1 MVKLGLALGSV
12 MVLSSCIPIPMPA
25 PATPIQTP
33 PNNTTVCH
41 AGATCIYNEN
51 GSVSQTLAPNAV
63 AKVPVAAPVVVRECG
78 NDDDDDP
85 YPSEPLVDF
94 FERYGEA
101 DRQDILTNLCEDK

>member
-25 PATPIQTP
+25 PATPTQTP

-51 GSVSQTLAPNAV
+51 GSVTQTLAPSAAAQMSRSGPTFV
-63 AKVPVAAPVVVRECG
+63 AECD
-78 NDDDDDP
+78 NVDDGDP
-85 YPSEPLVDF
+85 YPAEPIADF

-101 DRQDILTNLCEDK
+101 DRQTILTNLCEDK